1 MSTVEVDALT
11 VHAPMPIYYTRCP
24 VPTASGVAFQRGMF
38 AESFR
43 ESGYEV
49 RGLSEL
55 GPDRRDV
62 HYTHAVE
69 SFFREGGGAPP
80 VWARANGV
88 DSVVLGITFM
98 EELLGVFVRADDPAR
113 SVADLAGRR
122 LGLPVWPR
130 LVFNFWRFAASKGLR
145 SALAVHGMRD
155 EDVEFVDVVEGWDPH
170 ERRNVGR
177 SELAHPARCEYR
189 GQLEALLAGEVDAIF
204 GKGPEAALLQR
215 EADGRIRLLYDLRQA
230 SAVAARVNNSTP
242 RLLTTSRHLVD
253 GHFGAVV
260 RYVRTL
266 IRAAHWVEANNIEA
280 RRLIAR
286 ECSVGQDEMEACLEA
301 DYAGKFLPSLSD
313 ELIDALAVMKSFL
326 YERRFIARDFAL
338 EDWIDS
344 RPLTEAYR
352 LEGLGQAAPLS

>member
-1 MSTVEVDALT
+1 MLTVEVDALT
-11 VHAPMPIYYTRCP
+11 VQAPMPIYYTRCP

-49 RGLSEL
+49 RDLSEL
-55 GPDRRDV
+55 GPHCRDV

-69 SFFREGGGAPP
+69 AFFREGGGAPP

-155 EDVEFVDVVEGWDPH
+155 EDVEFVDIVEGWDPH

-177 SELAHPARCEYR
+177 SELARPARCEYR

-215 EADGRIRLLYDLRQA
+215 EAGGRIRLLYDLRQA

-242 RLLTTSRHLVD
+242 RLLTTSRHLVER
-253 GHFGAVV
+253 HFAAVV

-280 RRLIAR
+280 SRLIAR
-286 ECSVGQDEMEACLEA
+286 ECSVGQDEMETCLEA
-301 DYAGKFLPSLSD
+301 DYAGKFLLNLSD
-313 ELIDALAVMKSFL
+313 ELVDALAVMKSFL

-338 EDWIDS
+338 EDWIDP
-344 RPLTEAYR
+344 RPLAEAYR
-352 LEGLGQAAPLS
+352 LEGLEQAVPIS